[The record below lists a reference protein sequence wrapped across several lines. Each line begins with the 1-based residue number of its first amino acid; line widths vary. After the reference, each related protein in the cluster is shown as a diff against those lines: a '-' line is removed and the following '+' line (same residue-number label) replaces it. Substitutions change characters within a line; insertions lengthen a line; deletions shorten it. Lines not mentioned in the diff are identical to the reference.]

1 MSRTYRRWCYLLG
14 LVVAG
19 ALFLSVRSG
28 FADLILVQDE
38 PTATPNVNWVSE
50 PAGINVR
57 SGPGLGYDVIG
68 ALTFGSWVQPLAR
81 NNDGEWML
89 ITYLYTQGWVQVD
102 GVSWRLNTAALPV
115 IEAASPTPL
124 PRPLYY
130 NTPGG
135 PTYTPNANWV
145 DVGMDGAFVRA
156 GPGQGFLPVGE
167 LFTGDVVDPVAHDPA
182 VDWILIRYGTGYGWI
197 RADLVAWT
205 QPVEQLPVF
214 DSSDLTP
221 HFTAVPVKPTAT
233 RTPTP
238 TITPSATP
246 TDTPTYTATV
256 TSTATDTLTP
266 TPTATA
272 SSTPTATP
280 SETPKPTSTPT
291 STASATATPTLTA
304 TPSDTPSPRPSP
316 TLTDIPTATASS
328 TLTPLPTATLT
339 GTPTWTPPPPPTE
352 TARPALSRESSPTIA
367 PSDTATATWTFTPFP
382 TVTPSL
388 TASPVPSDT
397 PAPTATPTVP
407 ATLTPV
413 PSATA
418 TASPVPSDTPSATAT
433 LTNTPTATATATS
446 TFTPSPPPPSS
457 TASLVPSDT
466 PAPTVTP
473 TATLTAS
480 ATASSTPENT
490 LTPLAVAA
498 GAGGTNGGSGGAGVE
513 PGGEGSS
520 AAVVSPGTGSGG
532 LPSTAIWLG
541 GGLAL
546 AALAYLGV
554 YVVQAAKLDRYRE
567 GFVLSICPVCEDGHL
582 YLEERRYRVL
592 GIPRVR
598 RVVRCDVCRSVLR
611 QVGRQRWRYAVD
623 GVENPDLYDT
633 LNGHVLT
640 EQRLIEISPEYRGAP
655 PEYIE
660 GDETQ

>member
-205 QPVEQLPVF
+205 RPVEQLPVF

-246 TDTPTYTATV
+246 TDTPTPTATV
-256 TSTATDTLTP
+256 TSTTTDTPTA

-272 SSTPTATP
+272 SDTPSPSPSPTPTATP
-280 SETPKPTSTPT
+280 TATASLTPT
-291 STASATATPTLTA
+291 PSPTATPT
-304 TPSDTPSPRPSP
+304 D
-316 TLTDIPTATASS
+316 
-328 TLTPLPTATLT
+328 
-339 GTPTWTPPPPPTE
+339 TPTWTPLPPPTG
-352 TARPALSRESSPTIA
+352 TAQPALSRESSPTIA

-382 TVTPSL
+382 TVTPSS
-388 TASPVPSDT
+388 TVSPVPSNT
-397 PAPTATPTVP
+397 PAPTTTPT
-407 ATLTPV
+407 ATETLTPV
-413 PSATA
+413 PSATV
-418 TASPVPSDTPSATAT
+418 TVSPVPSDTPSATVT
-433 LTNTPTATATATS
+433 PTNTPTATATATS
-446 TFTPSPPPPSS
+446 TFTPSPLPPPSS
-457 TASLVPSDT
+457 TASPVPSDT
-466 PAPTVTP
+466 SAPTV
-473 TATLTAS
+473 TLTAS

-498 GAGGTNGGSGGAGVE
+498 SAGGANGGTSGSGVE
-513 PGGEGSS
+513 PGGEGP

-532 LPSTAIWLG
+532 PPSAAVLLG

-546 AALAYLGV
+546 AALAYLSL
-554 YVVQAAKLDRYRE
+554 YMVQAANLGRYRD
-567 GFVLSICPVCEDGHL
+567 GFTLTICPVCEEGHL
-582 YLEERRYRVL
+582 YLEERRYRIL

-633 LNGHVLT
+633 LNGYVLT
-640 EQRLIEISPEYRGAP
+640 EQRLMEISPEYRGVP
-655 PEYIE
+655 PEYLE
-660 GDETQ
+660 GDEAQ